1 MKMQSLGNKY
11 ITIFLFVL
19 VVILSS
25 LMRFYNFNNLQYFS
39 GDEEILHAILRRMVV
54 EGKPALVIPN
64 AQIGGSIG
72 SLFHVLSVPIF
83 YLTNSNPSL
92 VQLFGSALG
101 IVTTVA
107 IYFVGRMILGHLMG
121 FFAGILYGGSFLI
134 SLFDRRFWPLTPDP
148 LLSILAIAALIQLT
162 RKKYK
167 YALML
172 AIPAS
177 FAWQAD
183 PTNAVILVAIFLSFI
198 FLRLPILRRE
208 YIPAL
213 IYLTFAILPLLIFE
227 LRHPGT
233 IFRPLI
239 LHLLSRSESSL
250 SNVMN
255 LLSIHPLAIVEN
267 TSRSIAIA
275 ASNSI
280 DQYFCYCKFYPNPPF
295 SPLPQVLTTAF
306 ILYALFWLI
315 RANDQRQ
322 LRDSI
327 KVLFIFLFAFLLG
340 IILYSVTSG
349 YLVYQHYFVT
359 IFPTF
364 ILLAAFTLDRVL
376 RTRAAIFS
384 WVFLLGFIFVNLF
397 SLFNSTFKY
406 PVSQKMELIY
416 RIIPY
421 IENSSFSVYGYGG
434 KRMTDGGWTTFFIRK
449 DHHPSRSHLNGG
461 WDWIYRT
468 HSLYTTNPDQ
478 GEGKRI
484 VIFHDTSEDPFS
496 STKFKDQIYGRERIG
511 NIQATILNN
520 TSLTFEQEILDELQ
534 KEYANN
540 EF

>member
-1 MKMQSLGNKY
+1 MKFLGNKY

-39 GDEEILHAILRRMVV
+39 GDEEIFHAILRRMEV
-54 EGKPALVIPN
+54 EGKLTLVIPN
-64 AQIGGSIG
+64 AQVGGSIG
-72 SLFHVLSVPIF
+72 SFFHLLSAPVF
-83 YLTNSNPSL
+83 YLTNSNPSI

-101 IVTTVA
+101 IATTAA
-107 IYFVGRMILGHLMG
+107 IYFVGRMISGHLMG
-121 FFAGILYGGSFLI
+121 FFAGTLYGGSFLI

-162 RKKYK
+162 RQKYK

-172 AIPAS
+172 VIPAS

-198 FLRLPILRRE
+198 FLRLPILRKE
-208 YIPAL
+208 YLSAL
-213 IYLTFAILPLLIFE
+213 IYLTFSILPLLIFE

-233 IFRPLI
+233 IFRPFI
-239 LHLLSRSESSL
+239 LHLLARSESSL
-250 SNVMN
+250 SNVSMN
-255 LLSIHPLAIVEN
+255 LLSIHPLAIIESI
-267 TSRSIAIA
+267 SRGVAIA

-306 ILYALFWLI
+306 ILYVLFWII
-315 RANDQRQ
+315 RVKNQKQ

-340 IILYSVTSG
+340 ISLYSLTSG

-364 ILLAAFTLDRVL
+364 VLFAAFTLDRIL
-376 RTRAAIFS
+376 RTKAAIFS
-384 WVFLLGFIFVNLF
+384 WVFLLSFIFVNLF
-397 SLFNSTFKY
+397 SLLNSTFKY
-406 PVSQKMELIY
+406 PVSQKMELID

-421 IENSSFSVYGYGG
+421 IEDSSFSVYGYGG

-449 DHHPSRSHLNGG
+449 NLHPSRSYLNGG

-468 HSLYTTNPDQ
+468 HSLYTTDPDQ
-478 GEGKRI
+478 GEGQKI
-484 VIFHDTSEDPFS
+484 VIFYDVGDNLFG
-496 STKFKDQIYGRERIG
+496 STQLKDQIYAQEVVG
-511 NIQATILNN
+511 NIAAIILDN
-520 TSLTFEQEILDELQ
+520 SRFTFEQKILDELQ
-534 KEYANN
+534 KEYENS